1 MTAGCPLKG
10 EYSRVL
16 KQHRFERLLAQI
28 RRFLLAVPNVL
39 DTSKTRKYRDI
50 GRLEPNYVR
59 LEF

>member
-1 MTAGCPLKG
+1 M
-10 EYSRVL
+10 L